1 MFRKTTKQ
9 TKNKLNNRGISLVE
23 ILVAITILAIAAGA
37 LLHAFITSTKINMRA
52 KEQQRVTTAAQSV
65 MEGLK
70 AYTLED
76 ICWQFNN
83 IAGHDFKI
91 YSAVGSRKEVP
102 SGDAA
107 ITGITPTLSIKQWD
121 EGGVMQHEYEPD
133 GDGKFLFVMQNI
145 SYEGQLYDAKVEL
158 EPMAGGQTIYYARE
172 MDSTTDAVWKSPQ
185 GLDAAAQT
193 VILQNVLDKL
203 NEIDEFY
210 EYEMTNLD
218 TSKITID
225 KTTYITIG
233 GTEGAY
239 TASVKCE
246 YAYKVVDYPYYDA
259 TGAEQTWNSEEM
271 EPFTAITSLP
281 DTTFYSGASL
291 ENVYLYYYPS
301 YASSLSD
308 VPVNSDT
315 INITNSTSGA
325 KTVFLVKQVPPGLDE
340 SGKIKLLTKENGYA
354 PAVNGSGSIT
364 LYHNLNV
371 NLADPSSSVGPYAL
385 SGFSDLHTDFLETE
399 NEYLLYRVKVFI
411 YEPGAVAAAET
422 AAWTFGDA
430 IFELD
435 GSINGK

>member
-1 MFRKTTKQ
+1 M
-9 TKNKLNNRGISLVE
+9 E

-37 LLHAFITSTKINMRA
+37 MLHAFLTSTKINMRA
-52 KEQQRVTTAAQSV
+52 KEQQRVTTAAQSI

-76 ICWQFNN
+76 ICLQFNN
-83 IAGHDFKI
+83 IAGYDFKI

-102 SGDAA
+102 FGDVE
-107 ITGITPTLSIKQWD
+107 GISPTLSIRQWD
-121 EGGVMQHEYEPD
+121 DGGVIRREYQPD
-133 GDGKFLFVMQNI
+133 GDGKFLFVMQDI

-158 EPMAGGQTIYYARE
+158 EPMAGGQTVYYARE
-172 MDSTTDAVWKSPQ
+172 MDSGTDAVWKSPQ
-185 GLDAAAQT
+185 GLDAAAQS
-193 VILQNVLDKL
+193 VILGNVLTGL
-203 NEIDEFY
+203 NELDKFY

-218 TSKITID
+218 TSRIVID
-225 KTTYITIG
+225 KTTYITIE

-239 TASVKCE
+239 TASAICE
-246 YAYKVVDYPYYDA
+246 YAYRVVNYPYYDE
-259 TGAEQTWNSEEM
+259 AEVEHIWNES
-271 EPFTAITSLP
+271 FTAVAILP
-281 DTTFYSGASL
+281 GTAFYSGASL
-291 ENVYLYYYPS
+291 ENVYLYYYPA

-315 INITNSTSGA
+315 ISITNSTSGA
-325 KTVFLVKQVPPGLDE
+325 KTVFLVKQIPPGLDE
-340 SGKIKLLTKENGYA
+340 SGKIKLLTKENSYM

-371 NLADPSSSVGPYAL
+371 NLADPSSSVGAYTI
-385 SGFSDLHTDFLETE
+385 SGCTVPGENEFLEKKE
-399 NEYLLYRVKVFI
+399 EYLLYRVKVSI
-411 YEPGAVAAAET
+411 YEPGTVAAAET